1 MVCSF
6 FGVQLVVAPG
16 SSDPF
21 QTEIGQII
29 KYSPVDQ
36 TVADKRVMYTRLSG
50 VLHRILPLTVYGY
63 WDLIRD
69 PAKAQEEFD
78 SWCGEV
84 EGAGAAEPS
93 QAFGTFGPS
102 NQGGHSI
109 VTVAFLVQQGSNS
122 DHTLGAR
129 CDLPEGEYWTKATF
143 TRLLATFPLL
153 NFTTVVGDAIYVVP
167 GPGGKGPT
175 AQELQGEGYE
185 YLQRLQ

>member
-1 MVCSF
+1 MDCTF
-6 FGVQLVVAPG
+6 FGVQLVIAPG
-16 SSDPF
+16 SHDPF

-36 TVADKRVMYTRLSG
+36 TVADKRVMYTRLCG
-50 VLHRILPLTVYGY
+50 VLNRVLPLAVYGY

-84 EGAGAAEPS
+84 EGAGAAAPP
-93 QAFGTFGPS
+93 QGAVPFGSS
-102 NQGGHSI
+102 NHASHSI
-109 VTVAFLVQQGSNS
+109 VTVAFLVQKGSNS

-129 CDLPEGEYWTKATF
+129 CDIPESDYWTRATF
-143 TRLLATFPLL
+143 TQLIGTFPLL

-175 AQELQGEGYE
+175 AEELQGEGYE
-185 YLQRLQ
+185 YLERLQ